1 LALSFGSRIKS
12 AWNAFLSKETYQKN
26 YGGGSYYRPDRPR
39 LTRGNERSIVTPIY
53 NRISLDVAALK
64 YNHARLDENGR
75 YIENI
80 ASRLNEC
87 LTLQANID
95 QTARAF
101 IQDIALS
108 MMDEG
113 VVAVVPYLTTEN
125 PYVTSSYDIIAMRTA
140 QIVEWYPRH
149 IRVRMYNDQNGEK
162 EEMTLPK
169 ELVAIVENPFYAVM
183 NEPNSTVQRLL
194 RKLTLLDVVDEQTN
208 SNKLNMIIQLPYV
221 IKTDARRQQA
231 EKRRQ
236 DIEDQL
242 ENSKYGIA
250 YTDGTEKITQLNR
263 SLENNLLSQIEYLTK
278 LMFSQLGVTQEIL
291 DGTADEKALLNY
303 NNRIVEP
310 IAAAIVDAMK
320 ISFLT
325 RTARSQRQTIMY
337 FSDPF
342 RLVPVTEVAE
352 MADKFTRNEIMTS
365 NEFRQVVGLKP
376 SDDPSADELRNKNLS
391 QPKENNQPSGSEDTE
406 VPAVSPGQEFVD
418 QIRSAGRNRQ

>member
-1 LALSFGSRIKS
+1 MALSFGSRIKS
-12 AWNAFLSKETYQKN
+12 AWNAFLTKETYQNN

-39 LTRGNERSIVTPIY
+39 LTRGNERSIVTPVY
-53 NRISLDVAALK
+53 NRISLDVAALR
-64 YNHARLDENGR
+64 YAHVRLDDNSR
-75 YIENI
+75 YTQDVD
-80 ASRLNEC
+80 SRLNEC

-95 QTARAF
+95 QTSRAF

-125 PYVTSSYDIIAMRTA
+125 PFLTSSYDIIAMRTA
-140 QIVEWYPRH
+140 KIVEWYPKH
-149 IRVRMYNDQNGEK
+149 VRVRMYNDQNGEK

-169 ELVAIVENPFYAVM
+169 ELVAIIENPFYAVM

-263 SLENNLLSQIEYLTK
+263 SLENNLLNQIEYLTK
-278 LMFSQLGVTQEIL
+278 LMFSQIGVTQEIL

-310 IAAAIVDAMK
+310 IAAAIVNAMK
-320 ISFLT
+320 VSFLT
-325 RTARSQRQTIMY
+325 RTARSQKQTIMY
-337 FSDPF
+337 FNDPF

-376 SDDPSADELRNKNLS
+376 STDPNADELRNKNLS
-391 QPKENNQPSGSEDTE
+391 QPTEKQQPTQGKDY
-406 VPAVSPGQEFVD
+406 VD
-418 QIRSAGRNRQ
+418 QLRSEEIKQ

>member
-1 LALSFGSRIKS
+1 MALSFGSRIKS
-12 AWNAFLSKETYQKN
+12 AWNAFLSKETYQNN

-39 LTRGNERSIVTPIY
+39 LTRGNERSIVTPVY

-64 YNHARLDENGR
+64 YAHVRLDDNDR
-75 YIENI
+75 YAEDID
-80 ASRLNEC
+80 SRLNEC

-95 QTARAF
+95 QTSRAF

-113 VVAVVPYLTTEN
+113 IVAVVPYLTTEN
-125 PYVTSSYDIIAMRTA
+125 PFLTSSYDILAMRTA
-140 QIVEWYPRH
+140 KIVEWYPKH
-149 IRVRMYNDQNGEK
+149 VRVRMYNDQNGEK

-169 ELVAIVENPFYAVM
+169 EIVAIIENPFYAVM

-278 LMFSQLGVTQEIL
+278 LMFSQIGVTQEIL

-310 IAAAIVDAMK
+310 IAAAIVNAMK
-320 ISFLT
+320 ITFLT
-325 RTARSQRQTIMY
+325 RTARSQKQTIMY
-337 FSDPF
+337 FNDPF

-376 SDDPSADELRNKNLS
+376 STDPSADELRNKNLS
-391 QPKENNQPSGSEDTE
+391 KPTEKQQPSQGKEHVDKFRSEE
-406 VPAVSPGQEFVD
+406 IQ
-418 QIRSAGRNRQ
+418 N

>member
-1 LALSFGSRIKS
+1 VALSFGSRIKS
-12 AWNAFLSKETYQKN
+12 AWNAFLTKETYQNN

-39 LTRGNERSIVTPIY
+39 LTRGNERSIVTPVY
-53 NRISLDVAALK
+53 NRISLDVAALR
-64 YNHARLDENGR
+64 YAHVRLDDNSR
-75 YIENI
+75 YTQDVD
-80 ASRLNEC
+80 SRLNEC

-95 QTARAF
+95 QTSRAF

-125 PYVTSSYDIIAMRTA
+125 PFLTSSYDIIAMRTA
-140 QIVEWYPRH
+140 KIVEWYPKH
-149 IRVRMYNDQNGEK
+149 VRVRMYNDQNGEK

-169 ELVAIVENPFYAVM
+169 ELVAIIENPFYAVM

-263 SLENNLLSQIEYLTK
+263 SLENNLLNQIEYLTK
-278 LMFSQLGVTQEIL
+278 LMFSQIGVTQEIL

-310 IAAAIVDAMK
+310 IAAAIVNAMK
-320 ISFLT
+320 VSFLT
-325 RTARSQRQTIMY
+325 RTARSQKQTIMY
-337 FSDPF
+337 FNDPF

-376 SDDPSADELRNKNLS
+376 STDPNADELRNKNLS
-391 QPKENNQPSGSEDTE
+391 QPTEKQQPTQGKDY
-406 VPAVSPGQEFVD
+406 VD
-418 QIRSAGRNRQ
+418 QLRSEEIKQ

>member
-1 LALSFGSRIKS
+1 MALSFGSRIKS
-12 AWNAFLSKETYQKN
+12 AWNAFLSKETYQNN

-39 LTRGNERSIVTPIY
+39 LTRGNERSIVTPVY

-64 YNHARLDENGR
+64 YAHVRLDDNDR
-75 YIENI
+75 YAEDID
-80 ASRLNEC
+80 SRLNEC

-95 QTARAF
+95 QTSRAF

-113 VVAVVPYLTTEN
+113 IVAVVPYLTTEN
-125 PYVTSSYDIIAMRTA
+125 PFLTSSYDILAMRTA
-140 QIVEWYPRH
+140 KIVEWYPKH
-149 IRVRMYNDQNGEK
+149 VRVRMYNDQNGEK

-169 ELVAIVENPFYAVM
+169 ELVAIIENPFYAVM

-278 LMFSQLGVTQEIL
+278 LMFSQIGVTQEIL

-310 IAAAIVDAMK
+310 IAAAIVNAMK
-320 ISFLT
+320 ITFLT
-325 RTARSQRQTIMY
+325 RTARSQKQTIMY
-337 FSDPF
+337 FNDPF

-376 SDDPSADELRNKNLS
+376 STDPSADELRNKNLS
-391 QPKENNQPSGSEDTE
+391 KPTEKQQPSQGKEYVDKFRSEE
-406 VPAVSPGQEFVD
+406 IQ
-418 QIRSAGRNRQ
+418 N

>member
-1 LALSFGSRIKS
+1 MALSFGSRIKS
-12 AWNAFLSKETYQKN
+12 AWNAFLTKETYQNN

-39 LTRGNERSIVTPIY
+39 LTRGNERSIVTPVY
-53 NRISLDVAALK
+53 NRISLDVAALR
-64 YNHARLDENGR
+64 YAHVRLDDNGR
-75 YIENI
+75 YTQDVD
-80 ASRLNEC
+80 SRLNEC

-95 QTARAF
+95 QTSRAF

-125 PYVTSSYDIIAMRTA
+125 PFLTSSYDIIAMRTA
-140 QIVEWYPRH
+140 KIVEWYPKH
-149 IRVRMYNDQNGEK
+149 VRVRMYNDQNGEK

-169 ELVAIVENPFYAVM
+169 ELVAIIENPFYAVM

-263 SLENNLLSQIEYLTK
+263 SLENNLLNQIEYLTK
-278 LMFSQLGVTQEIL
+278 LMFSQIGVTQEIL

-310 IAAAIVDAMK
+310 IAAAIVNAMK
-320 ISFLT
+320 VSFLT
-325 RTARSQRQTIMY
+325 RTARSQKQTIMY
-337 FSDPF
+337 FNDPF

-376 SDDPSADELRNKNLS
+376 STDPNADELRNKNLS
-391 QPKENNQPSGSEDTE
+391 QPTEKQQPTQGKDY
-406 VPAVSPGQEFVD
+406 VD
-418 QIRSAGRNRQ
+418 QFRSEEIKQ

>member
-1 LALSFGSRIKS
+1 MALSFGSRIKS
-12 AWNAFLSKETYQKN
+12 AWNAFLTKETYQNN

-39 LTRGNERSIVTPIY
+39 LTRGNERSIVTPVY
-53 NRISLDVAALK
+53 NRISLDVAALR
-64 YNHARLDENGR
+64 YAHVRLDDNSR
-75 YIENI
+75 YTQDVD
-80 ASRLNEC
+80 SRLNEC

-95 QTARAF
+95 QTSRAF

-125 PYVTSSYDIIAMRTA
+125 PFLTSSYDIIAMRTA
-140 QIVEWYPRH
+140 KIVEWYPKH
-149 IRVRMYNDQNGEK
+149 VRVRMYNDQNGEK

-169 ELVAIVENPFYAVM
+169 ELVAIIENPFYAVM

-263 SLENNLLSQIEYLTK
+263 SLENNLLNQIEYLTK
-278 LMFSQLGVTQEIL
+278 LMFSQIGVTQEIL

-310 IAAAIVDAMK
+310 IAAAIVNAMK
-320 ISFLT
+320 VSFLT
-325 RTARSQRQTIMY
+325 RTARSQKQTIMY
-337 FSDPF
+337 FNDPF

-376 SDDPSADELRNKNLS
+376 STDPNADELRNKNLS
-391 QPKENNQPSGSEDTE
+391 QPTEKQQPTQGKDY
-406 VPAVSPGQEFVD
+406 VD
-418 QIRSAGRNRQ
+418 QFRSEEIKQ

>member
-1 LALSFGSRIKS
+1 MALSFGSRIKS
-12 AWNAFLSKETYQKN
+12 AWNAFLTKETYQNN

-39 LTRGNERSIVTPIY
+39 LTRGNERSIVTPVY
-53 NRISLDVAALK
+53 NRISLDVAALR
-64 YNHARLDENGR
+64 YAHVRLDDNGR
-75 YIENI
+75 YTQDVD
-80 ASRLNEC
+80 SRLNEC

-95 QTARAF
+95 QTSRAF

-125 PYVTSSYDIIAMRTA
+125 PFLTSSYDIIAMRTA
-140 QIVEWYPRH
+140 KIVEWYPKH
-149 IRVRMYNDQNGEK
+149 VRVRMYNDQNGEK

-169 ELVAIVENPFYAVM
+169 ELVAIIENPFYAVM

-208 SNKLNMIIQLPYV
+208 SNKLNMIVQLPYV

-263 SLENNLLSQIEYLTK
+263 SLENNLLNQIEYLTK
-278 LMFSQLGVTQEIL
+278 LMFSQIGVTQEIL

-310 IAAAIVDAMK
+310 IAAAIVNAMK
-320 ISFLT
+320 VSFLT
-325 RTARSQRQTIMY
+325 RTARSQKQTIMY
-337 FSDPF
+337 FNDPF

-376 SDDPSADELRNKNLS
+376 STDPNADELRNKNLS
-391 QPKENNQPSGSEDTE
+391 QPTEKQQPTQGKDY
-406 VPAVSPGQEFVD
+406 VD
-418 QIRSAGRNRQ
+418 QFRSEEIKQ